1 MKNKQ
6 QKRIFIVLMIIF
18 TITLVSVL
26 VAVNIINVNSSFR
39 QQRRMIRD
47 DIGFYGIEA
56 FCGNDNQKI
65 KRKEYDYSTS
75 VVLKNKTIMVL
86 SNSLK
91 ETTDK
96 DILSMTQK
104 LQKSGKRFGSI
115 DDYIYL
121 VRILK
126 SGNTVY
132 IFVNNKE
139 ALQNSKQF
147 FIVSIFIFLLSV
159 IVFTIISYYL
169 SRWMIKPS
177 EKAIKNQ
184 KIFVA
189 NISHDLKTPITI
201 IRANADLIENEV
213 KNKKSIKYIQQE
225 TEKLNHLVNE
235 MLTLTRIDNTISK
248 ENFKSFNFGDSLF
261 DVVLPFESIAYEKG
275 IRFNININIDE
286 VTDYFGDEN
295 NIQKLAEILIDNAMS
310 YTAKGGIVDVDAYE
324 NSKAVTLSVTN
335 TGEPISDEKKVEI
348 FDRFYRESKSRERT
362 GNHYGLGLS
371 IANTIV
377 KKHNGKIT
385 VESKNGKNTFTVT
398 LPK

>member
-1 MKNKQ
+1 M
-6 QKRIFIVLMIIF
+6 LMIIF

-65 KRKEYDYSTS
+65 KRQEYDYSTS
-75 VVLKNKTIMVL
+75 VVLKNKNIMVL

-104 LQKSGKRFGSI
+104 LQKNGKRFGSI

-213 KNKKSIKYIQQE
+213 KNKKSIKYIKQE

-275 IRFNININIDE
+275 IRFNINIDE
-286 VTDYFGDEN
+286 VTDYFGDES

-385 VESKNGKNTFTVT
+385 VESKNGKNTFTVI

>member
-1 MKNKQ
+1 M
-6 QKRIFIVLMIIF
+6 LMIIF
-18 TITLVSVL
+18 TITLVSIL
-26 VAVNIINVNSSFR
+26 VAVNIINLNSSFI

-47 DIGFYGIEA
+47 DIGFYGIKA

-65 KRKEYDYSTS
+65 KRQEYDYSTS
-75 VVLKNKTIMVL
+75 VVLKNKNIMVL
-86 SNSLK
+86 SNSLE
-91 ETTDK
+91 ETADK
-96 DILSMTQK
+96 DILSMTQE
-104 LQKSGKRFGSI
+104 LQKSEKRFGSI
-115 DDYIYL
+115 DDYIYV
-121 VRILK
+121 VRTLR

-132 IFVNNKE
+132 IFVDNKE

-159 IVFTIISYYL
+159 IAFTIISYYL

-275 IRFNININIDE
+275 IRFNINIDE
-286 VTDYFGDEN
+286 VTDYFGDES

-348 FDRFYRESKSRERT
+348 FDRFYRASKSREST

-377 KKHNGKIT
+377 KKHNGKISI
-385 VESKNGKNTFTVT
+385 ESKNGKNTFTVT

>member
-1 MKNKQ
+1 M
-6 QKRIFIVLMIIF
+6 LMIIF

-275 IRFNININIDE
+275 IRFNINIDE

>member
-1 MKNKQ
+1 M
-6 QKRIFIVLMIIF
+6 LMIIF

-26 VAVNIINVNSSFR
+26 VAVNIINLNSSFR

-96 DILSMTQK
+96 DILSMTQE
-104 LQKSGKRFGSI
+104 LQKSRKRFGSI

-275 IRFNININIDE
+275 IRFNINIDE
-286 VTDYFGDEN
+286 STTYFGDEN

-348 FDRFYRESKSRERT
+348 FDRFYRESKSREST

-377 KKHNGKIT
+377 KKHNGKISI
-385 VESKNGKNTFTVT
+385 ESKNGKNTFTVI

>member
-1 MKNKQ
+1 
-6 QKRIFIVLMIIF
+6 MIIF
-18 TITLVSVL
+18 TITLISVL
-26 VAVNIINVNSSFR
+26 VAVNIINLNSSFR

-65 KRKEYDYSTS
+65 KRQEYDYSTS
-75 VVLKNKTIMVL
+75 VVLKNKDIMVL

-96 DILSMTQK
+96 DILNMTK
-104 LQKSGKRFGSI
+104 ELQKDKKRFGSI
-115 DDYIYL
+115 DDYIYV
-121 VRILK
+121 VRTLR

-132 IFVNNKE
+132 IFVDNKE
-139 ALQNSKQF
+139 AMQNSKQF

-275 IRFNININIDE
+275 IRFNINIDE
-286 VTDYFGDEN
+286 VTDYFGDES

-348 FDRFYRESKSRERT
+348 FDRFYRESKSREST

-377 KKHNGKIT
+377 KKHNGKISI
-385 VESKNGKNTFTVT
+385 ESKNGKNTFTVI

>member
-1 MKNKQ
+1 M
-6 QKRIFIVLMIIF
+6 LMIIF

-65 KRKEYDYSTS
+65 KRQEYDYSTS

-115 DDYIYL
+115 DDYIYV
-121 VRILK
+121 VRTLR

-275 IRFNININIDE
+275 IRFNININE
-286 VTDYFGDEN
+286 VTDYFGDES

-362 GNHYGLGLS
+362 CNHYGLGLS

-385 VESKNGKNTFTVT
+385 VESKNGKNTFTVI

>member
-1 MKNKQ
+1 M
-6 QKRIFIVLMIIF
+6 LMIIF

-26 VAVNIINVNSSFR
+26 VAVNIINLNSSFR

-65 KRKEYDYSTS
+65 KRQEYDYSTS

-96 DILSMTQK
+96 DILSMTK
-104 LQKSGKRFGSI
+104 ELQKDKKRFGSI
-115 DDYIYL
+115 DDYIYV
-121 VRILK
+121 VRTLK

-132 IFVNNKE
+132 IFVDNKE
-139 ALQNSKQF
+139 AMQNSKQF

-169 SRWMIKPS
+169 SRWMTKPS

-275 IRFNININIDE
+275 IRFNINIDE

-348 FDRFYRESKSRERT
+348 FDRFYRESKSREST

-377 KKHNGKIT
+377 KKHNGKISI
-385 VESKNGKNTFTVT
+385 ESKNGKNTFTVI

>member
-1 MKNKQ
+1 M
-6 QKRIFIVLMIIF
+6 LMIIF

-26 VAVNIINVNSSFR
+26 VAVNIINLNSSFR

-47 DIGFYGIEA
+47 DIGFYGIKA

-65 KRKEYDYSTS
+65 KRQEYDYSTS
-75 VVLKNKTIMVL
+75 VVLKNKNIMVL

-96 DILSMTQK
+96 DILSMTQE

-121 VRILK
+121 VRTLK

-132 IFVNNKE
+132 IFVDNKE

-169 SRWMIKPS
+169 SRWMIEPS

-275 IRFNININIDE
+275 IRFNINIDE
-286 VTDYFGDEN
+286 VTDYFGDES

-348 FDRFYRESKSRERT
+348 FDRFYRESKSREST

-377 KKHNGKIT
+377 KKHNGKISI
-385 VESKNGKNTFTVT
+385 ESKNGKNTFTVT

>member
-1 MKNKQ
+1 M
-6 QKRIFIVLMIIF
+6 LMIIF

-26 VAVNIINVNSSFR
+26 VAVNIINLNSSFR

-65 KRKEYDYSTS
+65 KRQEYDYSTS

-96 DILSMTQK
+96 DILSMTQE

-169 SRWMIKPS
+169 SRWMTKPS

-261 DVVLPFESIAYEKG
+261 DVVLPFESVAYEKG
-275 IRFNININIDE
+275 IHFNINIDE
-286 VTDYFGDEN
+286 STTYFGDEN

-310 YTAKGGIVDVDAYE
+310 YTAKDGIVDVDAYE

-348 FDRFYRESKSRERT
+348 FDRFYRESKSREST

-377 KKHNGKIT
+377 KKHNGKISI
-385 VESKNGKNTFTVT
+385 ESKNGKNTFTVI

>member
-1 MKNKQ
+1 
-6 QKRIFIVLMIIF
+6 MIIF

-26 VAVNIINVNSSFR
+26 VAVNIIYLNSSFR

-65 KRKEYDYSTS
+65 KRQEYDYSTS
-75 VVLKNKTIMVL
+75 VVLKNKDIMVL

-96 DILSMTQK
+96 DILNMTK
-104 LQKSGKRFGSI
+104 ELQKDKKRFGSI

-121 VRILK
+121 VRTLR

-132 IFVNNKE
+132 IFVDNKE
-139 ALQNSKQF
+139 AMQNSKQF

-201 IRANADLIENEV
+201 IKANADLIENEV
-213 KNKKSIKYIQQE
+213 KNKKSIKYIKQE

-275 IRFNININIDE
+275 IRFNINIDE
-286 VTDYFGDEN
+286 VTDYFGDES

-324 NSKAVTLSVTN
+324 NSKVVTLSVTN

-348 FDRFYRESKSRERT
+348 FDRFYRESKSREST

-371 IANTIV
+371 IASTIV
-377 KKHNGKIT
+377 KKHNGKISI
-385 VESKNGKNTFTVT
+385 ESKNGKNTFTIT

>member
-1 MKNKQ
+1 M
-6 QKRIFIVLMIIF
+6 LMIIF

-26 VAVNIINVNSSFR
+26 VAVNIINLNSSFR

-65 KRKEYDYSTS
+65 KRQEYDYSTS

-96 DILSMTQK
+96 DILSMTQE
-104 LQKSGKRFGSI
+104 LQKNGKRFGSI

-275 IRFNININIDE
+275 IRFNINIDE
-286 VTDYFGDEN
+286 VTDYFGDES

-310 YTAKGGIVDVDAYE
+310 YTAKGGIVDVDVYE

-348 FDRFYRESKSRERT
+348 FDRFYRESKSREST

-371 IANTIV
+371 IASTIV
-377 KKHNGKIT
+377 KKHNGKISI
-385 VESKNGKNTFTVT
+385 ESKNGKNTFTVI

>member
-6 QKRIFIVLMIIF
+6 QKRIFVVLMIIF

-26 VAVNIINVNSSFR
+26 VAGNIINLNSCFR
-39 QQRRMIRD
+39 QQRRIIRD

-65 KRKEYDYSTS
+65 KRQEYDYSTS
-75 VVLKNKTIMVL
+75 IVLKNNSTMVL

-91 ETTDK
+91 NTSKK
-96 DILSMTQK
+96 DILSMTHK
-104 LQKSGKRFGSI
+104 LQKSKTRFGSI
-115 DDYIYL
+115 DDYIYV
-121 VRILK
+121 VRTLR

-147 FIVSIFIFLLSV
+147 FIVSIFIYILSM
-159 IVFTIISYYL
+159 IAFTIISYYL

-201 IRANADLIENEV
+201 IKANADLIENEV
-213 KNKKSIKYIQQE
+213 KNKKSIKYIKQE

-275 IRFNININIDE
+275 IRFNINIDE
-286 VTDYFGDEN
+286 VTDYFGDES

-324 NSKAVTLSVTN
+324 NSKVVTLSVTN

-348 FDRFYRESKSRERT
+348 FDRFYRESKSREST

-371 IANTIV
+371 IASTIV
-377 KKHNGKIT
+377 KKHNGKISI
-385 VESKNGKNTFTVT
+385 ESKNGKNTFTVT

>member
-1 MKNKQ
+1 
-6 QKRIFIVLMIIF
+6 MIIF

-26 VAVNIINVNSSFR
+26 VAVNIINLNSSFR

-47 DIGFYGIEA
+47 DIDFYGIKA

-65 KRKEYDYSTS
+65 KRQGYDYSTS
-75 VVLKNKTIMVL
+75 VLLKNKDIMVL

-91 ETTDK
+91 KTTDK
-96 DILSMTQK
+96 DILSMTQE
-104 LQKSGKRFGSI
+104 LRKSEKRFGSI
-115 DDYIYL
+115 DDYIYV
-121 VRILK
+121 VRTLR

-275 IRFNININIDE
+275 IRFNINIDE
-286 VTDYFGDEN
+286 VTDYFGDES

-348 FDRFYRESKSRERT
+348 FDRFYRASKSREST
-362 GNHYGLGLS
+362 DNHYGLGLS

-377 KKHNGKIT
+377 KKHNGKISI
-385 VESKNGKNTFTVT
+385 ESKNGKNTFTVT

>member
-65 KRKEYDYSTS
+65 KRQEYDYSTS
-75 VVLKNKTIMVL
+75 VVLKNKNIMVL

-91 ETTDK
+91 DTTDK
-96 DILSMTQK
+96 DILNMTK
-104 LQKSGKRFGSI
+104 ELQKSGKRFGSI
-115 DDYIYL
+115 DNYIYL

-213 KNKKSIKYIQQE
+213 KNKKSIKYIKQE

-248 ENFKSFNFGDSLF
+248 ENFKNFNFGDSLF

-275 IRFNININIDE
+275 IKFNINIDE
-286 VTDYFGDEN
+286 STNYFGNET

-324 NSKAVTLSVTN
+324 SSKAVTLSVTN
-335 TGEPISDEKKVEI
+335 TGEPISDEKKEEI
-348 FDRFYRESKSRERT
+348 FDRFYRESKSREST

-371 IANTIV
+371 IASTIV
-377 KKHNGKIT
+377 KKHNGKIS

>member
-18 TITLVSVL
+18 TITLVSIL

-65 KRKEYDYSTS
+65 KRQEYDYSTS
-75 VVLKNKTIMVL
+75 VVLKNKNIMVL

-275 IRFNININIDE
+275 IRFNINIDE
-286 VTDYFGDEN
+286 VTDYFGDES

-385 VESKNGKNTFTVT
+385 VESKNGKNTFTVI

>member
-1 MKNKQ
+1 M
-6 QKRIFIVLMIIF
+6 LMIIF
-18 TITLVSVL
+18 TITLVSIL

-65 KRKEYDYSTS
+65 KRQEYDYSTS
-75 VVLKNKTIMVL
+75 VVLKNKNIMVL

-225 TEKLNHLVNE
+225 TEKLNHLINE

-275 IRFNININIDE
+275 IRFNNNIDE
-286 VTDYFGDEN
+286 VTDYFGDES

-385 VESKNGKNTFTVT
+385 VESKNGKNTFTVI

>member
-1 MKNKQ
+1 M
-6 QKRIFIVLMIIF
+6 LMIIF

-65 KRKEYDYSTS
+65 KRQEYDYSTS
-75 VVLKNKTIMVL
+75 VVLKNKNIMVL

-96 DILSMTQK
+96 DILSMTQE
-104 LQKSGKRFGSI
+104 LQKNGKRFGSI
-115 DDYIYL
+115 DNYIYL

-275 IRFNININIDE
+275 IRFNINIDE
-286 VTDYFGDEN
+286 VTDYFGDES

-348 FDRFYRESKSRERT
+348 FDRFYRESKSREST

-377 KKHNGKIT
+377 KKHNGKISI
-385 VESKNGKNTFTVT
+385 ESKNGKNTFTVI

>member
-1 MKNKQ
+1 M
-6 QKRIFIVLMIIF
+6 LMIIF

-26 VAVNIINVNSSFR
+26 VAVNIINLNSSFR

-65 KRKEYDYSTS
+65 KRQEYDYSTS
-75 VVLKNKTIMVL
+75 VVLKNKDIMVL

-96 DILSMTQK
+96 DILNMTK
-104 LQKSGKRFGSI
+104 ELQKDKKRFGSI
-115 DDYIYL
+115 DDYIYV
-121 VRILK
+121 VRTLR

-132 IFVNNKE
+132 IFVDNKE

-201 IRANADLIENEV
+201 IKANADLIENEV
-213 KNKKSIKYIQQE
+213 KNKKSIKYIKQE

-275 IRFNININIDE
+275 ISFNINIDE
-286 VTDYFGDEN
+286 VTDYFGDES

-324 NSKAVTLSVTN
+324 NSKIVTLSVTN

-348 FDRFYRESKSRERT
+348 FDRFYRESKSREST

-371 IANTIV
+371 IASTIV
-377 KKHNGKIT
+377 KKHNGKISI
-385 VESKNGKNTFTVT
+385 ESKNGKNTFTVT

>member
-1 MKNKQ
+1 M
-6 QKRIFIVLMIIF
+6 LMIIF

-26 VAVNIINVNSSFR
+26 VAVNIINLNSSFI

-47 DIGFYGIEA
+47 DIGFYGIKA

-65 KRKEYDYSTS
+65 KRQEYDYSTS
-75 VVLKNKTIMVL
+75 VVLKNKNIMVL
-86 SNSLK
+86 SNSLE
-91 ETTDK
+91 ETADK
-96 DILSMTQK
+96 DILSMTQE
-104 LQKSGKRFGSI
+104 LQKSEKRFGSI
-115 DDYIYL
+115 DDYIYV
-121 VRILK
+121 VRTLR

-132 IFVNNKE
+132 IFVDNKE

-159 IVFTIISYYL
+159 IAFTIISYYL

-275 IRFNININIDE
+275 IRFNINIDE
-286 VTDYFGDEN
+286 VTDYFGDES

-348 FDRFYRESKSRERT
+348 FDRFYRASKSREST

-377 KKHNGKIT
+377 KKHNGKISI
-385 VESKNGKNTFTVT
+385 ESKNGKNTFTVI

>member
-1 MKNKQ
+1 M
-6 QKRIFIVLMIIF
+6 LMIIF

-75 VVLKNKTIMVL
+75 VVLKNKDIMVL

-96 DILSMTQK
+96 DILNMTK
-104 LQKSGKRFGSI
+104 ELQKDKKRFGSI
-115 DDYIYL
+115 DDYIYV
-121 VRILK
+121 VRTLR

-132 IFVNNKE
+132 IFVDNKE
-139 ALQNSKQF
+139 AMQNSKQF

-201 IRANADLIENEV
+201 IKANADLIENEV
-213 KNKKSIKYIQQE
+213 KNKKSIKYIKQE

-275 IRFNININIDE
+275 IRFNINIDE
-286 VTDYFGDEN
+286 VTDYFGDES

-324 NSKAVTLSVTN
+324 NSKVVTLSVTN

-348 FDRFYRESKSRERT
+348 FDRFYRESKSREST

-371 IANTIV
+371 IASTIV
-377 KKHNGKIT
+377 KKHNGKISI
-385 VESKNGKNTFTVT
+385 ESKNGKNTFTVT

>member
-1 MKNKQ
+1 M
-6 QKRIFIVLMIIF
+6 LMIIF

-26 VAVNIINVNSSFR
+26 VAVNIINLNSSFR

-65 KRKEYDYSTS
+65 KRQEYDYSTS
-75 VVLKNKTIMVL
+75 VVLKNKDIMVL
-86 SNSLK
+86 SNSLE

-96 DILSMTQK
+96 DILNMTK
-104 LQKSGKRFGSI
+104 ELQKDKKRFGSI
-115 DDYIYL
+115 DDYIYV
-121 VRILK
+121 VRTLR

-132 IFVNNKE
+132 IFVDNKE
-139 ALQNSKQF
+139 AMQNSKQF
-147 FIVSIFIFLLSV
+147 FIVSIFIYILSM
-159 IVFTIISYYL
+159 IAFTIISYYL

-275 IRFNININIDE
+275 IRFNINIDE
-286 VTDYFGDEN
+286 VTDYFGDES

-310 YTAKGGIVDVDAYE
+310 YTAKDGIVDVDAYE
-324 NSKAVTLSVTN
+324 NSKVVTLSVTN

-348 FDRFYRESKSRERT
+348 FDRFYRESKSREST

-371 IANTIV
+371 IASTIV
-377 KKHNGKIT
+377 KKHNGKISI
-385 VESKNGKNTFTVT
+385 ESKNGKNTFTVT

>member
-1 MKNKQ
+1 
-6 QKRIFIVLMIIF
+6 MIIF

-26 VAVNIINVNSSFR
+26 VAVNIINLNSSFR

-47 DIGFYGIEA
+47 DIGFYGIKA

-65 KRKEYDYSTS
+65 KRQEYDYSTS
-75 VVLKNKTIMVL
+75 VVLKNKNIMVL

-96 DILSMTQK
+96 DILSMTQE
-104 LQKSGKRFGSI
+104 LQKNGKRFGSI

-275 IRFNININIDE
+275 IRFNINIDE

-385 VESKNGKNTFTVT
+385 VESKNGKNTFTVI

>member
-1 MKNKQ
+1 
-6 QKRIFIVLMIIF
+6 MIIF

-26 VAVNIINVNSSFR
+26 VAVNIINLNSSFR

-65 KRKEYDYSTS
+65 KRQEYDYSTS
-75 VVLKNKTIMVL
+75 VVLKNKDIMVL

-96 DILSMTQK
+96 DILNMTK
-104 LQKSGKRFGSI
+104 ELQKDKKRFGSI

-121 VRILK
+121 VRTLR

-132 IFVNNKE
+132 IFVDNKE
-139 ALQNSKQF
+139 AMQNSKQF

-201 IRANADLIENEV
+201 IKANADLIENEV
-213 KNKKSIKYIQQE
+213 KNKKSIKYIKQE

-275 IRFNININIDE
+275 ISFNINIDE
-286 VTDYFGDEN
+286 VTDYFGDES

-324 NSKAVTLSVTN
+324 NSKVVTLSVTN

-348 FDRFYRESKSRERT
+348 FDRFYRESKSREST

-371 IANTIV
+371 IASTIV
-377 KKHNGKIT
+377 KKHNGKISI
-385 VESKNGKNTFTVT
+385 ESKNGKNTFTVT

>member
-1 MKNKQ
+1 M
-6 QKRIFIVLMIIF
+6 LMIIF
-18 TITLVSVL
+18 TITLVSIL

-65 KRKEYDYSTS
+65 KRQEYDYSTS
-75 VVLKNKTIMVL
+75 VVLKNKNIMVL

-104 LQKSGKRFGSI
+104 LQKNGKRFGSI

-213 KNKKSIKYIQQE
+213 KNNKSIKYIQQE

-275 IRFNININIDE
+275 IRFNINIDE

>member
-1 MKNKQ
+1 
-6 QKRIFIVLMIIF
+6 MIIF

-96 DILSMTQK
+96 DILSMTQE
-104 LQKSGKRFGSI
+104 LQKNGKRFGSI

-275 IRFNININIDE
+275 IRFNINIDE
-286 VTDYFGDEN
+286 STTYFGDEN

-348 FDRFYRESKSRERT
+348 FDRFYRESKSREST

-377 KKHNGKIT
+377 KKHNGKISI
-385 VESKNGKNTFTVT
+385 ESKNGKNTFTVI

>member
-1 MKNKQ
+1 M
-6 QKRIFIVLMIIF
+6 LMIIF

-26 VAVNIINVNSSFR
+26 VAVNIINLNSSFI

-47 DIGFYGIEA
+47 DIGFYGIKA

-65 KRKEYDYSTS
+65 KRQEYDYSTS
-75 VVLKNKTIMVL
+75 VVLKNKNIMVL
-86 SNSLK
+86 SNSLE
-91 ETTDK
+91 ETADK
-96 DILSMTQK
+96 DILSMTQE
-104 LQKSGKRFGSI
+104 LQKSEKRFGSI
-115 DDYIYL
+115 DDYIYV
-121 VRILK
+121 VRTLR

-132 IFVNNKE
+132 IFVDNKE

-159 IVFTIISYYL
+159 IAFTIISYYL

-275 IRFNININIDE
+275 IRFNINIDE
-286 VTDYFGDEN
+286 VTDYFGDES

-310 YTAKGGIVDVDAYE
+310 YTTKGGIVDVDAYE
-324 NSKAVTLSVTN
+324 NSKTVTLSVTN

-348 FDRFYRESKSRERT
+348 FDRFYRASKSREST

-377 KKHNGKIT
+377 KKHNGKISI
-385 VESKNGKNTFTVT
+385 ESKNGKNTFTVT

>member
-18 TITLVSVL
+18 TITLVSIL

-65 KRKEYDYSTS
+65 KRQEYDYSTS
-75 VVLKNKTIMVL
+75 VVLKNKNIMVL

-104 LQKSGKRFGSI
+104 LQKNGKRFGSI

-275 IRFNININIDE
+275 IRFNINIDE

>member
-1 MKNKQ
+1 M
-6 QKRIFIVLMIIF
+6 LMIIF

-65 KRKEYDYSTS
+65 KRQEYDYSTS
-75 VVLKNKTIMVL
+75 VVLKNKNIMVL

-104 LQKSGKRFGSI
+104 LQKNGKRFGSI

-225 TEKLNHLVNE
+225 TENLNHLVNE

-275 IRFNININIDE
+275 IRFNINIDE

-385 VESKNGKNTFTVT
+385 VESKNGKNTFTVI

>member
-1 MKNKQ
+1 
-6 QKRIFIVLMIIF
+6 MIIF

-26 VAVNIINVNSSFR
+26 VAVNIINLNSSFR

-65 KRKEYDYSTS
+65 KRQEYDYSTS
-75 VVLKNKTIMVL
+75 VVLKNKDIMVL

-96 DILSMTQK
+96 DILNMTK
-104 LQKSGKRFGSI
+104 ELQKDKKRFGSI
-115 DDYIYL
+115 DDYIYV
-121 VRILK
+121 VRTLR

-132 IFVNNKE
+132 IFVDNKE
-139 ALQNSKQF
+139 AMQNSKQF

-213 KNKKSIKYIQQE
+213 KNKKSIKYIKQE

-275 IRFNININIDE
+275 IRFNINIDE
-286 VTDYFGDEN
+286 VTDYFGDES

-324 NSKAVTLSVTN
+324 NSKVVTLSVTN

-348 FDRFYRESKSRERT
+348 FDRFYRESKSREST

-371 IANTIV
+371 IASTIV
-377 KKHNGKIT
+377 KKHNGKISI
-385 VESKNGKNTFTVT
+385 ESKNGKNTFTVT

>member
-1 MKNKQ
+1 
-6 QKRIFIVLMIIF
+6 MIIF

-26 VAVNIINVNSSFR
+26 VAVNIINLNSSFR

-86 SNSLK
+86 SNNLK

-96 DILSMTQK
+96 DILSMTQE
-104 LQKSGKRFGSI
+104 LQKSRKRFGSI

-213 KNKKSIKYIQQE
+213 KNKKSIKYIKQE

-275 IRFNININIDE
+275 IRFNINIDE

-348 FDRFYRESKSRERT
+348 FDRFYRESKSREST

-377 KKHNGKIT
+377 KKHNGKISI
-385 VESKNGKNTFTVT
+385 ESKNGKNTFTVI

>member
-65 KRKEYDYSTS
+65 KRQEYAYSTS
-75 VVLKNKTIMVL
+75 VVLKNKNIMVL

-91 ETTDK
+91 DTTDK
-96 DILSMTQK
+96 DILNMTK
-104 LQKSGKRFGSI
+104 GLQKSGKRFGSI
-115 DDYIYL
+115 DNYIYL

-248 ENFKSFNFGDSLF
+248 ENFKNFNFGDSLF

-275 IRFNININIDE
+275 IKFNINIDE
-286 VTDYFGDEN
+286 STNYFGNET

-324 NSKAVTLSVTN
+324 SSKAVTLSVTN
-335 TGEPISDEKKVEI
+335 TGEPISDEKKEEI
-348 FDRFYRESKSRERT
+348 FDRFYRESKSREST

-371 IANTIV
+371 IASTIV
-377 KKHNGKIT
+377 KKHNGKIS

>member
-6 QKRIFIVLMIIF
+6 QKRIFVVLMIIF

-26 VAVNIINVNSSFR
+26 VAVNILNLNSSFR

-65 KRKEYDYSTS
+65 KRQEYDYSTS

-96 DILSMTQK
+96 DILNMTK
-104 LQKSGKRFGSI
+104 ELQKDKKRFGSI
-115 DDYIYL
+115 DDYIYV
-121 VRILK
+121 VRTLR

-132 IFVNNKE
+132 IFVDNKE
-139 ALQNSKQF
+139 AMQNSKQF

-201 IRANADLIENEV
+201 IKANADLIENEV
-213 KNKKSIKYIQQE
+213 KNKESIKYIKQE

-275 IRFNININIDE
+275 IRFNINIDE
-286 VTDYFGDEN
+286 VTDYFGDES

-324 NSKAVTLSVTN
+324 NSKVVTLSVTN

-371 IANTIV
+371 IASTIV
-377 KKHNGKIT
+377 KKHNGKISI
-385 VESKNGKNTFTVT
+385 ESKNGKNTFTVT

>member
-18 TITLVSVL
+18 TITLVSIL

-65 KRKEYDYSTS
+65 KRQEYDYSTS
-75 VVLKNKTIMVL
+75 VVLKNKNIMVL

-275 IRFNININIDE
+275 IRFNINIDE

-385 VESKNGKNTFTVT
+385 VESKNGKNTFTVI

>member
-6 QKRIFIVLMIIF
+6 QKRIFIVLIIIF

-65 KRKEYDYSTS
+65 KRQEYDYSTS
-75 VVLKNKTIMVL
+75 VVLKNKDIMVL

-96 DILSMTQK
+96 DILNMTK
-104 LQKSGKRFGSI
+104 ELQKDKKRFGSI
-115 DDYIYL
+115 DDYIYV
-121 VRILK
+121 VRTLR

-132 IFVNNKE
+132 IFVDNKE
-139 ALQNSKQF
+139 AMQNSKQF

-201 IRANADLIENEV
+201 IKANADLIENEV
-213 KNKKSIKYIQQE
+213 KNKKSIKYIKQE

-248 ENFKSFNFGDSLF
+248 ENFKNFNFGDSLF

-275 IRFNININIDE
+275 IRFNINIDE

-348 FDRFYRESKSRERT
+348 FDRFYRESKSREST

-377 KKHNGKIT
+377 KKHNGKISI
-385 VESKNGKNTFTVT
+385 ESKNGKNTFTVI

>member
-1 MKNKQ
+1 M
-6 QKRIFIVLMIIF
+6 LMIIF
-18 TITLVSVL
+18 TITLVSIL
-26 VAVNIINVNSSFR
+26 VAVNIINLNSSFR

-65 KRKEYDYSTS
+65 KRQEYDYSTS

-104 LQKSGKRFGSI
+104 LQKNGKRFGSI

-275 IRFNININIDE
+275 IRFNINIDE

>member
-6 QKRIFIVLMIIF
+6 QKRIFVVLMIIF
-18 TITLVSVL
+18 TITLVSIL

-65 KRKEYDYSTS
+65 KRQEYDYSTS
-75 VVLKNKTIMVL
+75 VVLKNKNIMVL

-91 ETTDK
+91 DTTDK
-96 DILSMTQK
+96 DILNMTK
-104 LQKSGKRFGSI
+104 GLQKSGKRFGSI
-115 DDYIYL
+115 DNYIYL

-248 ENFKSFNFGDSLF
+248 ENFKNFNFGDSLF

-275 IRFNININIDE
+275 IKFNINIDE
-286 VTDYFGDEN
+286 STNYFGNET

-324 NSKAVTLSVTN
+324 SSKAVTLSVTN
-335 TGEPISDEKKVEI
+335 TGEPISDEKKEEI
-348 FDRFYRESKSRERT
+348 FDRFYRESKSREST

-371 IANTIV
+371 IASTIV
-377 KKHNGKIT
+377 KKHNGKIS
-385 VESKNGKNTFTVT
+385 VESKNGKNAFTVT

>member
-6 QKRIFIVLMIIF
+6 QKRIFVVLMIIF
-18 TITLVSVL
+18 TITLVCVL

-65 KRKEYDYSTS
+65 KRQEYDYSTS
-75 VVLKNKTIMVL
+75 VVLKNKNIMVL

-91 ETTDK
+91 DTTDK
-96 DILSMTQK
+96 DILNMTK
-104 LQKSGKRFGSI
+104 GLQKSGKRFGSI
-115 DDYIYL
+115 DNYIYL

-248 ENFKSFNFGDSLF
+248 ENFKNFNFGDSLF

-275 IRFNININIDE
+275 IKFNINIDE
-286 VTDYFGDEN
+286 STNYFGNET

-335 TGEPISDEKKVEI
+335 TGEPISDEKKEEI
-348 FDRFYRESKSRERT
+348 FDRFYRESKSREST

-371 IANTIV
+371 IASTIV
-377 KKHNGKIT
+377 KKHNGKIS

>member
-1 MKNKQ
+1 M
-6 QKRIFIVLMIIF
+6 LMIIF

-26 VAVNIINVNSSFR
+26 VAVNIINLNSSFI

-47 DIGFYGIEA
+47 DIGFYGIKA

-65 KRKEYDYSTS
+65 KRQEYDYSTS
-75 VVLKNKTIMVL
+75 VVLKNKNIMVL
-86 SNSLK
+86 SNSLE
-91 ETTDK
+91 ETADK
-96 DILSMTQK
+96 DILSMTQE
-104 LQKSGKRFGSI
+104 LQKSEKRFGSI
-115 DDYIYL
+115 DDYIYV
-121 VRILK
+121 VRTLR

-132 IFVNNKE
+132 IFVDNKE

-275 IRFNININIDE
+275 IRFNINIDE
-286 VTDYFGDEN
+286 VTDYFGDES

-348 FDRFYRESKSRERT
+348 FDRFYRASKSREST

-377 KKHNGKIT
+377 KKHNGKISI
-385 VESKNGKNTFTVT
+385 ESKNGKNTFTVT

>member
-1 MKNKQ
+1 M
-6 QKRIFIVLMIIF
+6 LMIIF
-18 TITLVSVL
+18 TITLVSIL

-65 KRKEYDYSTS
+65 KRQEYDYSTS

-275 IRFNININIDE
+275 IRFNINIDE

-385 VESKNGKNTFTVT
+385 VESKNGKNTFTVI

>member
-1 MKNKQ
+1 M
-6 QKRIFIVLMIIF
+6 LMIIF
-18 TITLVSVL
+18 TITLVSIL

-65 KRKEYDYSTS
+65 KRQEYDYSTS
-75 VVLKNKTIMVL
+75 VVLKNKNIMVL

-104 LQKSGKRFGSI
+104 LQKNGKRFGSI

-275 IRFNININIDE
+275 IRFNINIDE
-286 VTDYFGDEN
+286 VTDYFGDES

-310 YTAKGGIVDVDAYE
+310 YTAKGGIVDVDVYE

-385 VESKNGKNTFTVT
+385 VESKNGKNTFTVI